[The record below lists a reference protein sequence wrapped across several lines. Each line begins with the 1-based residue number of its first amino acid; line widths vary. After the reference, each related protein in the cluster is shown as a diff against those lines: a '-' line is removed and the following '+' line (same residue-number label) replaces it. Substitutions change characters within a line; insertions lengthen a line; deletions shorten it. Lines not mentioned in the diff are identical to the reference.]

1 MKNRSVTAHAHRS
14 LPATAVAAAGGWLIA
29 FALFLPA
36 GAHAQVVSQGRGV
49 LTLQAGQGSGPTGAT
64 AAEIAGQT
72 QLPKIT
78 QHAIGWRVA
87 GGYNFG
93 DYVGA
98 EAAISRIGYMKS
110 SAPYHPGGA
119 NDQVNASTALN
130 VIEANLVGR
139 LPLAARAR
147 IDLTLGLAETSLDST
162 LSTQLGSSLPSGQS
176 TTLDVRRFGYDA
188 GIDAEWMLGE
198 HLSLI
203 VGYHEYPNAG
213 SARVVG
219 SANGPFGLF
228 AGGIHVEF

>member
-1 MKNRSVTAHAHRS
+1 MKYRSCVTRPHRS
-14 LPATAVAAAGGWLIA
+14 LPACAGLAFGACLVAL
-29 FALFLPA
+29 ALFTPG
-36 GAHAQVVSQGRGV
+36 GAQAQVVSQGRGV
-49 LTLQAGQGSGPTGAT
+49 LTLQAGQGSGPTGAI
-64 AAEIAGQT
+64 AAEVAGQT

-87 GGYNFG
+87 GGYNFA

-98 EAAISRIGYMKS
+98 DAAISRIGYMKT

-119 NDQVNASTALN
+119 DDQVNATTVLN

-139 LPLAARAR
+139 IPLAARAR
-147 IDLTLGLAETSLDST
+147 IDVTLGLAETSLDST

-176 TTLDVRRFGYDA
+176 TTLGVRRFGYDA

-213 SARVVG
+213 SARVIG
-219 SANGPFGLF
+219 SANGPFGLL
-228 AGGIHVEF
+228 AGGVHVEF